1 MNYLIGFKAFE
12 SATILDKDI
21 EKYFPKC
28 LTIVTDRGEFTF
40 KKSNLTREVDII
52 RVVYDQKVWGEAD
65 NLGIDLHFVREKGG
79 LKILVDVTFGDFMAS
94 EFSLFGKNKVNVVH
108 YNGKGSKQDPNTHF
122 GFRNDSL
129 QQLIDLFNKFGFELN
144 IDQFKFI
151 DQYPGDFKPED
162 QTTKIPRIN

>member
-1 MNYLIGFKAFE
+1 M
-12 SATILDKDI
+12 
-21 EKYFPKC
+21 
-28 LTIVTDRGEFTF
+28 
-40 KKSNLTREVDII
+40 
-52 RVVYDQKVWGEAD
+52 
-65 NLGIDLHFVREKGG
+65 HFVREKGG

-144 IDQFKFI
+144 INQFKFI

-162 QTTKIPRIN
+162 QTTKIPRINNI